1 MDEQRKKSDETRHL
15 PARVEADVAPPELL
29 VPPRRL
35 GRLLAQAR
43 VAHGFS
49 LEDVCE
55 ELDGR
60 FTEVDVLEIETGRR
74 PMTDQELQFLAELY
88 EVETSTMVPGRSEL
102 EIDVEDGLLQA
113 GGSSID
119 VSPQAERREILS
131 KYLAL
136 VYSMRGQEP
145 GSSVTLRLNDL
156 DVLAEALASQRRSV
170 EDELVD
176 LMVATPEPVRKRFR
190 MLRGRLLV
198 PVVGVLVAATAGGT
212 LVLVQSKDSSA
223 DQAHPTGEVVHPD
236 NPDVEIGNAAVQG
249 RLPDGTPGPVETRG
263 G

>member
-1 MDEQRKKSDETRHL
+1 M
-15 PARVEADVAPPELL
+15 ELL

-43 VAHGFS
+43 VARGLS
-49 LEDVCE
+49 LEDVCD

-60 FTEVDVLEIETGRR
+60 FTEIDVLEIETGRH
-74 PMTDQELQFLAELY
+74 PVSDQELRVLADLY
-88 EVETSTMVPGRSEL
+88 DVETSTMVPGRSEL
-102 EIDVEDGLLQA
+102 MIDLDDGTIQA
-113 GGSSID
+113 GGST
-119 VSPQAERREILS
+119 VAVTATTERREVLS

-136 VYSMRGQEP
+136 VYSMRGQQP
-145 GSSVTLRLNDL
+145 GTSVTLRLADL
-156 DVLAEALASQRRSV
+156 DVLAEAFASERRSI

-190 MLRGRLLV
+190 LLRGRLLV

-223 DQAHPTGEVVHPD
+223 DQDHPANEVVRPT
-236 NPDVEIGNAAVQG
+236 NPDVQIGTAAVQE
-249 RLPDGTPGPVETRG
+249 RLPDGGAGPVQTRN
-263 G
+263 

>member
-1 MDEQRKKSDETRHL
+1 M
-15 PARVEADVAPPELL
+15 ELL

-43 VAHGFS
+43 VARGLS
-49 LEDVCE
+49 LEDVCA

-60 FTEVDVLEIETGRR
+60 FTEIEVLEIETGRH
-74 PMTDQELQFLAELY
+74 PVSDQELQELADLY
-88 EVETSTMVPGRSEL
+88 DVETSTMVPGRSEL
-102 EIDVEDGLLQA
+102 AIDLEDGSIQA
-113 GGSSID
+113 GGTTVD
-119 VSPQAERREILS
+119 VPAPNERRDVLS

-145 GSSVTLRLNDL
+145 GTTVTLRLSDL
-156 DVLAEALASQRRSV
+156 EVLADTFGSERRTI

-176 LMVATPEPVRKRFR
+176 LMVASPEPVRKRFR
-190 MLRGRLLV
+190 LLRGRLLV

-223 DQAHPTGEVVHPD
+223 DQDHPAGEVVQPA
-236 NPDVEIGNAAVQG
+236 NPEVRIGTAAVQE
-249 RLPDGTPGPVETRG
+249 RLPDGGAGPVQNRD
-263 G
+263 